1 MNHWV
6 IYFFTHAANIWGPI
20 NWRRRPCSFHY
31 PSLPSQ
37 DINLQLLGT
46 GKPFVML
53 SEKNST
59 FWSVRR
65 VGFKLVQITELWR
78 ACTTRM
84 SAPGWAMGLEL
95 SASKQHVGSH
105 CDGYAKAWRYHPQ
118 ITHGGRGERTDLQF
132 SYGWVMLCANSVLIL
147 GTQRSA
153 AMALW
158 SNKDMNMQTSIGH
171 FHGKGKG
178 NWGKWVA
185 AVAWWSLGKHL
196 KGGHIQAEVPAS
208 ICPEDKM
215 WKNSLGNA
223 KNISNTKCLT
233 K

>member
-1 MNHWV
+1 MHNQDVGTRLGHGAGTLSIKAACWV
-6 IYFFTHAANIWGPI
+6 
-20 NWRRRPCSFHY
+20 S
-31 PSLPSQ
+31 
-37 DINLQLLGT
+37 
-46 GKPFVML
+46 
-53 SEKNST
+53 
-59 FWSVRR
+59 
-65 VGFKLVQITELWR
+65 LWR
-78 ACTTRM
+78 LRESLEVPPTDHTRG
-84 SAPGWAMGLEL
+84 PGREDW
-95 SASKQHVGSH
+95 
-105 CDGYAKAWRYHPQ
+105 P
-118 ITHGGRGERTDLQF
+118 QF

-223 KNISNTKCLT
+223 KNISNTKCRT